1 MERRAKRESLLEKT
15 AEIFDLPGDLV
26 AGLPRVELTGSREL
40 RMENH
45 KGILAYGTD
54 EIHVS
59 GGKLIIK
66 IRGSNLE
73 LRAMNASELLI
84 TGEIAGIDLSER
96 GGRRR
101 CRS

>member
-66 IRGSNLE
+66 SRGSNLE

-84 TGEIAGIDLSER
+84 TGEIAGIDLS
-96 GGRRR
+96 
-101 CRS
+101 

>member
-84 TGEIAGIDLSER
+84 TGEIAGIDIS
-96 GGRRR
+96 
-101 CRS
+101 

>member
-73 LRAMNASELLI
+73 LRARKDSELLI
-84 TGEIAGIDLSER
+84 TGEIAGIDLS
-96 GGRRR
+96 
-101 CRS
+101 